1 MRKFLIIPLI
11 LTFLGCSGPEP
22 GVSLQLARERKEAI
36 SGLGYELFF
45 NLPEDPKAPIRATQT
60 IRFNLET
67 PRQIILDFKEDPAF
81 VTLVQVN
88 GRTAQYRFTNEHI
101 VLPRRYF
108 NKDNNIIAVDFR
120 AGEQSL
126 NRNEE
131 FLYTLL
137 VPDRARTL
145 FPCFDQPNLKAAYT
159 LTLEVPEHWV
169 AVSNTAPEES
179 GTPPAAS
186 PAVPNVSNT
195 VPDVS
200 NTAPNETSLENKRK
214 TIRFGTTEPLSTY
227 LFSFVAGEF
236 QQETQTRN
244 GRSISLYHRETDP
257 LKIAQTGIIFDQVYA
272 SLEWLEEYTGIPY
285 PFAKYDFIILP
296 GFQYGGMEHTGATL
310 YNDRRMFL
318 GEHPTTGEQLSRMS
332 LIAHETAH
340 MWFGDYVT
348 MDWFDDVWTKEV
360 FANYFA
366 SQMIRPQFPDIN
378 HHLNDLRAFYATAY
392 AVDRTDG
399 TNAIK
404 QPLDNLAKAGL
415 IYGNIIYDK
424 APVVMNMLV
433 ERMGPEAF
441 RKGIRTYLK
450 QFAYGNATWEDLI
463 RILDLETSEDLE
475 SWSRVWIHSRG
486 MPHIHA
492 RISNDSL
499 VVTQTDPLGRDLL
512 WPQKVTFLLTNG
524 EQDPDLNLNLG
535 RVQDLKLD
543 WEQEQDPDLNLVR
556 DQDLKLDWE
565 HNLNLKQN
573 RSGEQNRTLTLDL
586 ELAEAKAPVPPG
598 MKYILPNTD
607 GLAYGMFL
615 PDSLSMEYMLQ
626 NLARFEAEE
635 TRLSLLM
642 TLYENMLA
650 GNLSGDAF
658 IEALIRYLPAETN
671 NLVRNSALSYL
682 ADATL
687 RYTTGENV
695 RTEAFLLE
703 TAANTKEDKEYRLLA
718 YRTLTGLFTDSL
730 ITKQLF
736 EQWDSGKSFD
746 GLPFAETEM
755 TSLAYQLMIRIPE
768 KASYIREKQLERITN
783 PDRRKAFA
791 FIVQAVDPDPV
802 ARDAFFQSL
811 LEVENRSTEPWVISA
826 LGFLNHFLRQE
837 HALKYIHPALA
848 GLEEVQQTG
857 DIFFPTAW
865 ISACLGGHNSRAA
878 ADIVSAFLREHPDYE
893 PLLKNKIL
901 QAADNLRDSVSLS
914 P

>member
-1 MRKFLIIPLI
+1 MRKFTIIPLI

-159 LTLEVPEHWV
+159 LTLEVPDHWV
-169 AVSNTAPEES
+169 AVSNTAP
-179 GTPPAAS
+179 
-186 PAVPNVSNT
+186 
-195 VPDVS
+195 
-200 NTAPNETSLENKRK
+200 NETFLENKRK

-366 SQMIRPQFPDIN
+366 SQMIRPQFPGIN
-378 HHLNDLRAFYATAY
+378 HRLNDLRAFYATAY
-392 AVDRTDG
+392 AVDRTAG

-463 RILDLETSEDLE
+463 SILDRETSEDLE

-512 WPQKVTFLLTNG
+512 WPQKVTFLLTTG
-524 EQDPDLNLNLG
+524 EQDPDLNLG
-535 RVQDLKLD
+535 
-543 WEQEQDPDLNLVR
+543 R
-556 DQDLKLDWE
+556 DQDLKLD
-565 HNLNLKQN
+565 
-573 RSGEQNRTLTLDL
+573 REQNRTLTLDL

-615 PDSLSMEYMLQ
+615 PDSLSMEYMLH

-658 IEALIRYLPAETN
+658 TQALIRYLPAETN

-736 EQWDSGKSFD
+736 EQWDNGKSFD
-746 GLPFAETEM
+746 ELPFAETEM
-755 TSLAYQLMIRIPE
+755 TSLAYQLMIRLPE
-768 KASYIREKQLERITN
+768 KASYICEKQLERITN

-791 FIVQAVDPDPV
+791 FITQAVNPDPA

-826 LGFLNHFLRQE
+826 LGYLNHFLRQE

>member
-1 MRKFLIIPLI
+1 MRKFTIIPLI

-159 LTLEVPEHWV
+159 LTLEVPDHWV
-169 AVSNTAPEES
+169 AVSNTAP
-179 GTPPAAS
+179 
-186 PAVPNVSNT
+186 
-195 VPDVS
+195 
-200 NTAPNETSLENKRK
+200 NETFLENKRK

-366 SQMIRPQFPDIN
+366 SQMIRPQFPGIN
-378 HHLNDLRAFYATAY
+378 HRLNDLRAFYATAY
-392 AVDRTDG
+392 AVDRTAG

-463 RILDLETSEDLE
+463 SILDRETSEDLE

-512 WPQKVTFLLTNG
+512 WPQKVTFLLTTG
-524 EQDPDLNLNLG
+524 EQDPDLNL
-535 RVQDLKLD
+535 D
-543 WEQEQDPDLNLVR
+543 R
-556 DQDLKLDWE
+556 DQDLKLD
-565 HNLNLKQN
+565 
-573 RSGEQNRTLTLDL
+573 REQNRTLTLEL

-615 PDSLSMEYMLQ
+615 PDSLSMEYMLH

-658 IEALIRYLPAETN
+658 TQALIRYLPAETN

-703 TAANTKEDKEYRLLA
+703 TAANTKEDKEYRLLT

-730 ITKQLF
+730 ITKRLF
-736 EQWDSGKSFD
+736 EQWDNGKSFD
-746 GLPFAETEM
+746 ELPFAETEM
-755 TSLAYQLMIRIPE
+755 TSLAYQLMIRLPE
-768 KASYIREKQLERITN
+768 KASYICEKQLERITN

-791 FIVQAVDPDPV
+791 FITQAVNPDPA

-826 LGFLNHFLRQE
+826 LGYLNHFLRQE

>member
-1 MRKFLIIPLI
+1 MRKFTIIPLI

-169 AVSNTAPEES
+169 AVSNTAP
-179 GTPPAAS
+179 
-186 PAVPNVSNT
+186 
-195 VPDVS
+195 
-200 NTAPNETSLENKRK
+200 NETFLENKRK

-366 SQMIRPQFPDIN
+366 SQMIRPQFPGIN
-378 HHLNDLRAFYATAY
+378 HRLNDLRAFYATAY
-392 AVDRTDG
+392 AVDRTAG

-463 RILDLETSEDLE
+463 SILDRETSEDLE

-512 WPQKVTFLLTNG
+512 WPQKVTFLLTTG
-524 EQDPDLNLNLG
+524 EQDPDLNLG
-535 RVQDLKLD
+535 
-543 WEQEQDPDLNLVR
+543 R
-556 DQDLKLDWE
+556 DQDLKLD
-565 HNLNLKQN
+565 
-573 RSGEQNRTLTLDL
+573 REQNRTLTLEL

-615 PDSLSMEYMLQ
+615 PDSLSMEYMLH

-658 IEALIRYLPAETN
+658 TQALIRYLPAETN

-703 TAANTKEDKEYRLLA
+703 TAANTKEDKEYRLLT

-730 ITKQLF
+730 ITKRLF
-736 EQWDSGKSFD
+736 EQWDNGKSFD
-746 GLPFAETEM
+746 ELPFAETEM
-755 TSLAYQLMIRIPE
+755 TSLAYQLMIRLPE
-768 KASYIREKQLERITN
+768 KASYICEKQLERITN

-791 FIVQAVDPDPV
+791 FITQAVNPDPA

-826 LGFLNHFLRQE
+826 LGYLNHFLRQE

>member
-1 MRKFLIIPLI
+1 MRKFTIIPLI

-108 NKDNNIIAVDFR
+108 KKDTNTIAIDFR

-159 LTLEVPEHWV
+159 LTLEVPDHWV
-169 AVSNTAPEES
+169 AVSNTAP
-179 GTPPAAS
+179 
-186 PAVPNVSNT
+186 
-195 VPDVS
+195 
-200 NTAPNETSLENKRK
+200 NETFLENKRK

-366 SQMIRPQFPDIN
+366 SQMIRPQFPGIN
-378 HHLNDLRAFYATAY
+378 HRLNDLRAFYATAY
-392 AVDRTDG
+392 AVDRTAG

-463 RILDLETSEDLE
+463 SILDRETSEDLE

-512 WPQKVTFLLTNG
+512 WPQKVTFLLTTG
-524 EQDPDLNLNLG
+524 EQDPDLNLG
-535 RVQDLKLD
+535 
-543 WEQEQDPDLNLVR
+543 R
-556 DQDLKLDWE
+556 DQDLKLD
-565 HNLNLKQN
+565 
-573 RSGEQNRTLTLDL
+573 REQNRTLTLDL

-615 PDSLSMEYMLQ
+615 PDSLSMEYMLH

-658 IEALIRYLPAETN
+658 TQALIRYLPAETN

-703 TAANTKEDKEYRLLA
+703 TAANTKEDKEYRLLT

-730 ITKQLF
+730 ITKRLF
-736 EQWDSGKSFD
+736 EQWDNGKSFD
-746 GLPFAETEM
+746 ELPFAETEM
-755 TSLAYQLMIRIPE
+755 TSLAYQLMIRLPE
-768 KASYIREKQLERITN
+768 KASYICEKQLERITN

-791 FIVQAVDPDPV
+791 FITQAVNPDPA

-826 LGFLNHFLRQE
+826 LGYLNHFLRQE

-865 ISACLGGHNSRAA
+865 ISACLSGHNSRAA

>member
-1 MRKFLIIPLI
+1 MRKFTIIPLI
-11 LTFLGCSGPEP
+11 LAFLGCSGPEP
-22 GVSLQLARERKEAI
+22 GVSLQLARERKEAV

-45 NLPEDPKAPIRATQT
+45 NLPEDPKAPIRAAQT
-60 IRFNLET
+60 ISFNLER
-67 PRQIILDFKEDPAF
+67 PRQIILDFKENPAS
-81 VTLVQVN
+81 VKSIQVN
-88 GRTAQYRFTNEHI
+88 GRVAQSRFTNEHI

-108 NKDNNIIAVDFR
+108 KKDTNTIAIDFR

-169 AVSNTAPEES
+169 AI
-179 GTPPAAS
+179 
-186 PAVPNVSNT
+186 
-195 VPDVS
+195 S
-200 NTAPNETSLENKRK
+200 NTAPNEASVDNKRK

-227 LFSFVAGEF
+227 LFSFVTGEF
-236 QQETQTRN
+236 QQVTQTRN

-257 LKIAQTGIIFDQVYA
+257 LKIAQTGIIFDQVFA
-272 SLEWLEEYTGIPY
+272 SLEWLEEYTWIPY

-318 GEHPTTGEQLSRMS
+318 GEHPTTGEQLGRMS

-366 SQMIRPQFPDIN
+366 AQMIRPQFPGIN
-378 HHLNDLRAFYATAY
+378 HRLNDLRAFYAASY
-392 AVDRTDG
+392 AVDRTTG

-424 APVVMNMLV
+424 APIVMNMLV

-441 RKGIRTYLK
+441 RKGIRTYLQ

-463 RILDLETSEDLE
+463 SILDRETPENLE

-486 MPHIHA
+486 MPHIRA
-492 RISNDSL
+492 CISNDSL
-499 VVTQTDPLGRDLL
+499 VVTQTDPLGRGLL
-512 WPQKVTFLLTNG
+512 WPQKITFSLTDREQKLNG
-524 EQDPDLNLNLG
+524 I
-535 RVQDLKLD
+535 R
-543 WEQEQDPDLNLVR
+543 
-556 DQDLKLDWE
+556 
-565 HNLNLKQN
+565 N
-573 RSGEQNRTLTLDL
+573 RIITLDL
-586 ELAEAKAPVPPG
+586 ELAEAKTPVPPG
-598 MKYILPNTD
+598 MKCILPNTD

-615 PDSLSMEYMLQ
+615 PDSLSLEYILH

-658 IEALIRYLPAETN
+658 TLALIRYLPAETN

-687 RYTTGENV
+687 RYTTEKDS
-695 RTEAFLLE
+695 RTETFLLK
-703 TAANTKEDKEYRLLA
+703 TAADMQEDKEYRLLA
-718 YRTLTGLFTDSL
+718 YRTLAGLFTDSL
-730 ITKQLF
+730 ITQQLF

-746 GLPFAETEM
+746 ELPFAETEM
-755 TSLAYQLMIRIPE
+755 TSLAYQLMIRLPK
-768 KASYIREKQLERITN
+768 KASYIKEKQLERITN

-791 FIVQAVDPDPV
+791 FIVQAVDPDPS
-802 ARDAFFQSL
+802 ARDAFFESL

-826 LGFLNHFLRQE
+826 LGYLNHFLRQE
-837 HALKYIHPALA
+837 HAQKYIRPALD

-857 DIFFPTAW
+857 DIFFPTSW

-878 ADIVSAFLREHPDYE
+878 ADIVAAFLQEHPDYE

-901 QAADNLRDSVSLS
+901 QAADHLQDTA
-914 P
+914 PQPF

>member
-1 MRKFLIIPLI
+1 MRKFTIIPLI

-169 AVSNTAPEES
+169 AVSNTAP
-179 GTPPAAS
+179 
-186 PAVPNVSNT
+186 
-195 VPDVS
+195 
-200 NTAPNETSLENKRK
+200 NETSVENKRK
-214 TIRFGTTEPLSTY
+214 TIRFQTTEPLSTY

-366 SQMIRPQFPDIN
+366 SQMIRPQFPGIN
-378 HHLNDLRAFYATAY
+378 HRLNDLRAFYATAY
-392 AVDRTDG
+392 AVDRTAG

-463 RILDLETSEDLE
+463 SILDRETSEDLE

-512 WPQKVTFLLTNG
+512 WPQKVTFLLTTG
-524 EQDPDLNLNLG
+524 EQDPDLNLG
-535 RVQDLKLD
+535 
-543 WEQEQDPDLNLVR
+543 R
-556 DQDLKLDWE
+556 DQDLKLD
-565 HNLNLKQN
+565 
-573 RSGEQNRTLTLDL
+573 REQNRTLTLEL

-598 MKYILPNTD
+598 MKFILPNTD

-615 PDSLSMEYMLQ
+615 PDSLSMEYMLH

-658 IEALIRYLPAETN
+658 TQALIRYLPAETN

-703 TAANTKEDKEYRLLA
+703 TAANTKEDKEYRLLT

-730 ITKQLF
+730 ITKRLF
-736 EQWDSGKSFD
+736 EQWDNGKSFD
-746 GLPFAETEM
+746 ELPFAETEM
-755 TSLAYQLMIRIPE
+755 TSLAYQLMIRLPE
-768 KASYIREKQLERITN
+768 KASYICEKQLERITN

-791 FIVQAVDPDPV
+791 FITQAVNPDPA

-811 LEVENRSTEPWVISA
+811 LEVENRGTEPWVISA
-826 LGFLNHFLRQE
+826 LGYLNHFLMQE
-837 HALKYIHPALA
+837 HALKYIRPALA
-848 GLEEVQQTG
+848 ELEEVQQTG
-857 DIFFPTAW
+857 DIFFPTSW
-865 ISACLGGHNSRAA
+865 ISSCLGGHNSRAA

>member
-1 MRKFLIIPLI
+1 MRKLTLLI
-11 LTFLGCSGPEP
+11 LVFAFTGCSEPES
-22 GVSLQLARERKEAI
+22 GVSLQLAQERKEAI
-36 SGLGYELFF
+36 SGLRYQLFF
-45 NLPEDPKAPIRATQT
+45 NLPEDPKAPIRASQT
-60 IRFNLET
+60 IGFRLEK
-67 PRQIILDFKEDPAF
+67 PRQIVLDFKEDPAA
-81 VTLVQVN
+81 VILVQVN
-88 GRTAQYRFTNEHI
+88 GRKAQSRFTREHI
-101 VLPRRYF
+101 VIPRRYF
-108 NKDNNIIAVDFR
+108 NKDTNTININFL

-159 LTLEVPEHWV
+159 LTLEVPHHWV
-169 AVSNTAPEES
+169 AVSNTVPLAANTTPLAVSVNS
-179 GTPPAAS
+179 G
-186 PAVPNVSNT
+186 
-195 VPDVS
+195 
-200 NTAPNETSLENKRK
+200 RK
-214 TIRFGTTEPLSTY
+214 TIRFQTTEPLSTY
-227 LFSFVAGEF
+227 LFSFVAGKF
-236 QQETQTRN
+236 QQVTETRN

-318 GEHPTTGEQLSRMS
+318 GEYPTTGEQLSRMS

-366 SQMIRPQFPDIN
+366 SQMIRPQFPGIN
-378 HHLNDLRAFYATAY
+378 HRLNDLRAFYSTAY
-392 AVDRTDG
+392 AVDRTAG

-404 QPLDNLAKAGL
+404 QSLDNLSKAGL

-441 RKGIRTYLK
+441 RKGIRTYLQ

-463 RILDLETSEDLE
+463 SILDREFPEDLE
-475 SWSRVWIHSRG
+475 NWSRVWIHSEG
-486 MPHIHA
+486 MPHIQA
-492 RISNDSL
+492 FISNDSL
-499 VVTQTDPLGRDLL
+499 LVTQTDPLGRDLR
-512 WPQKVTFLLTNG
+512 WPQKVTFSLTDG
-524 EQDPDLNLNLG
+524 EQT
-535 RVQDLKLD
+535 QT
-543 WEQEQDPDLNLVR
+543 Q
-556 DQDLKLDWE
+556 
-565 HNLNLKQN
+565 
-573 RSGEQNRTLTLDL
+573 TLTLDL
-586 ELAEAKAPVPPG
+586 ELAQSKAPVFHG

-607 GLAYGMFL
+607 GLAYGIFL
-615 PDSLSMEYMLQ
+615 PDSLNMEFIVH

-650 GNLSGDAF
+650 GNLAKDTF
-658 IEALIRYLPAETN
+658 IDALIRYLPAETN

-682 ADATL
+682 GEAYL
-687 RYTTGENV
+687 RDTIKKDGLVEV
-695 RTEAFLLE
+695 FLLK
-703 TAANTKEDKEYRLLA
+703 TSADTREDKEYRLLA
-718 YRTLTGLFTDSL
+718 YRTLAGLFTDSL
-730 ITKQLF
+730 ITGTLF
-736 EQWDSGKSFD
+736 EQWDNGKAFE
-746 GLPFAETEM
+746 GLPFGETEM
-755 TSLAYQLMIRIPE
+755 TSLAYQLMIRLPD

-791 FIVQAVDPDPV
+791 FIVQAVDPDPAV
-802 ARDAFFQSL
+802 RDAFFLSL

-826 LGFLNHFLRQE
+826 LGYLNHFLRQE
-837 HALKYIHPALA
+837 HALKYIRPTLA

-857 DIFFPTAW
+857 DIFFPASW
-865 ISACLGGHNSRAA
+865 ISACLSGHNSRAA
-878 ADIVSAFLREHPDYE
+878 ADSVAAFLQEHPHYE
-893 PLLKNKIL
+893 PLLKKKIL
-901 QAADNLRDSVSLS
+901 QAAYHLK
-914 P
+914 

>member
-1 MRKFLIIPLI
+1 MRKFTIIPLI

-159 LTLEVPEHWV
+159 LTLEVPDHWV
-169 AVSNTAPEES
+169 AVSNTAP
-179 GTPPAAS
+179 
-186 PAVPNVSNT
+186 
-195 VPDVS
+195 
-200 NTAPNETSLENKRK
+200 NETFLENKRK
-214 TIRFGTTEPLSTY
+214 TIRFQTTEPLSTY

-366 SQMIRPQFPDIN
+366 SQMIRPQFPGIN
-378 HHLNDLRAFYATAY
+378 HRLNDLRAFYATAY
-392 AVDRTDG
+392 AVDRTAG

-463 RILDLETSEDLE
+463 SILDRETSEDLE

-512 WPQKVTFLLTNG
+512 WPQKVTFLLTTG
-524 EQDPDLNLNLG
+524 EQDPDLNLG
-535 RVQDLKLD
+535 
-543 WEQEQDPDLNLVR
+543 R
-556 DQDLKLDWE
+556 DQDLKLD
-565 HNLNLKQN
+565 
-573 RSGEQNRTLTLDL
+573 REQNRTLTLEL

-615 PDSLSMEYMLQ
+615 PDSLSMEYMLH

-658 IEALIRYLPAETN
+658 TQALIRYLPAETN

-703 TAANTKEDKEYRLLA
+703 TAANTKEDKEYRLLT

-730 ITKQLF
+730 ITKRLF
-736 EQWDSGKSFD
+736 EQWDNGKSFD
-746 GLPFAETEM
+746 ELPFAETEM
-755 TSLAYQLMIRIPE
+755 TSLAYQLMIRLPE
-768 KASYIREKQLERITN
+768 KASYICEKQLERITN

-791 FIVQAVDPDPV
+791 FITQAVNPDPA

-826 LGFLNHFLRQE
+826 LGYLNHFLRQE

>member
-1 MRKFLIIPLI
+1 MRKFTIIPLI

-159 LTLEVPEHWV
+159 LTLEVPDHWV
-169 AVSNTAPEES
+169 AVSNTAP
-179 GTPPAAS
+179 
-186 PAVPNVSNT
+186 
-195 VPDVS
+195 
-200 NTAPNETSLENKRK
+200 NETFLENKRK

-366 SQMIRPQFPDIN
+366 SQMIRPQFPGIN
-378 HHLNDLRAFYATAY
+378 HRLNDLRAFYATAY
-392 AVDRTDG
+392 AVDRTAG

-463 RILDLETSEDLE
+463 SILDRETSEDLE

-512 WPQKVTFLLTNG
+512 WPQKVTFLLING
-524 EQDPDLNLNLG
+524 EQDPDLNLG
-535 RVQDLKLD
+535 
-543 WEQEQDPDLNLVR
+543 R
-556 DQDLKLDWE
+556 DQDLKLD
-565 HNLNLKQN
+565 
-573 RSGEQNRTLTLDL
+573 REQNRTLTLEL

-615 PDSLSMEYMLQ
+615 PDSLSMEYMLH

-658 IEALIRYLPAETN
+658 TQALIRYLPAETN

-703 TAANTKEDKEYRLLA
+703 TAANTKEDKEYRLLT

-730 ITKQLF
+730 ITKRLF
-736 EQWDSGKSFD
+736 EQWDNGKSFD
-746 GLPFAETEM
+746 ELPFAETEM
-755 TSLAYQLMIRIPE
+755 TSLAYQLMIRLPE
-768 KASYIREKQLERITN
+768 KASYICEKQLERITN

-791 FIVQAVDPDPV
+791 FITQAVNPDPA

-826 LGFLNHFLRQE
+826 LGYLNHFLRQE

-848 GLEEVQQTG
+848 ELEEVQQTG

>member
-1 MRKFLIIPLI
+1 MRKFTIIPLI

-36 SGLGYELFF
+36 SGLGYEIFF

-67 PRQIILDFKEDPAF
+67 PRQIVLDFKEDPAF

-88 GRTAQYRFTNEHI
+88 GRTAPYRFTNEHI

-108 NKDNNIIAVDFR
+108 KKDTNTIAVDFR

-169 AVSNTAPEES
+169 AVSNTAP
-179 GTPPAAS
+179 
-186 PAVPNVSNT
+186 
-195 VPDVS
+195 
-200 NTAPNETSLENKRK
+200 NETFLENKRK

-257 LKIAQTGIIFDQVYA
+257 LKISQTGIIFDQVYA

-366 SQMIRPQFPDIN
+366 SQMIRPQFPGIN
-378 HHLNDLRAFYATAY
+378 HRLNDLRAFYATAY
-392 AVDRTDG
+392 AVDRTAG

-463 RILDLETSEDLE
+463 SILDRETSEDLE

-499 VVTQTDPLGRDLL
+499 VVTQTDPLGRNLL

-524 EQDPDLNLNLG
+524 EQDPDLNLNLN
-535 RVQDLKLD
+535 
-543 WEQEQDPDLNLVR
+543 LNLGR
-556 DQDLKLDWE
+556 DQDLKQGRSGV
-565 HNLNLKQN
+565 QN
-573 RSGEQNRTLTLDL
+573 RSGEQDRTRTLTLDL

-615 PDSLSMEYMLQ
+615 PDSLSMEYMLH

-658 IEALIRYLPAETN
+658 TQALIRYLPAETN

-730 ITKQLF
+730 ITKRLF
-736 EQWDSGKSFD
+736 EQWDNGKSFD
-746 GLPFAETEM
+746 ELPFAETEM
-755 TSLAYQLMIRIPE
+755 TSLAYQLMIRLPE
-768 KASYIREKQLERITN
+768 KASYICEKQLERITN

-791 FIVQAVDPDPV
+791 FITQAVNPDPA

-826 LGFLNHFLRQE
+826 LGYLNHFLRQE

-865 ISACLGGHNSRAA
+865 ISACLSGHNSRAA

>member
-1 MRKFLIIPLI
+1 MRKFTIIPLI

-159 LTLEVPEHWV
+159 LTLEVPDHWV
-169 AVSNTAPEES
+169 AVSNTAP
-179 GTPPAAS
+179 
-186 PAVPNVSNT
+186 
-195 VPDVS
+195 
-200 NTAPNETSLENKRK
+200 NETFLENKRK

-366 SQMIRPQFPDIN
+366 SQMIRPQFPGIN
-378 HHLNDLRAFYATAY
+378 HRLNDLRAFYATAY
-392 AVDRTDG
+392 AVDRTAG

-463 RILDLETSEDLE
+463 SILDRETSEDLE

-512 WPQKVTFLLTNG
+512 WPQKVTFLLTTG
-524 EQDPDLNLNLG
+524 EQDPDLNL
-535 RVQDLKLD
+535 D
-543 WEQEQDPDLNLVR
+543 R
-556 DQDLKLDWE
+556 DQDLKLD
-565 HNLNLKQN
+565 
-573 RSGEQNRTLTLDL
+573 REQNRTLTLEL

-615 PDSLSMEYMLQ
+615 PDSLSMEYMLH

-658 IEALIRYLPAETN
+658 TQALIRYLPAETN

-730 ITKQLF
+730 ITKRLF
-736 EQWDSGKSFD
+736 EQWDNGKSFD
-746 GLPFAETEM
+746 ELPFAETEM
-755 TSLAYQLMIRIPE
+755 TSLAYQLMIRLPE
-768 KASYIREKQLERITN
+768 KASYICEKQLERITN

-791 FIVQAVDPDPV
+791 FITQAVNPDPA

-826 LGFLNHFLRQE
+826 LGYLNHFLRQE

>member
-1 MRKFLIIPLI
+1 MRKFTIIPLI

-159 LTLEVPEHWV
+159 LTLEVPDHWV
-169 AVSNTAPEES
+169 AVSNTAP
-179 GTPPAAS
+179 
-186 PAVPNVSNT
+186 
-195 VPDVS
+195 
-200 NTAPNETSLENKRK
+200 NETFLENKRK

-366 SQMIRPQFPDIN
+366 SQMIRPQFPGIN
-378 HHLNDLRAFYATAY
+378 HRLNDLRAFYATAY
-392 AVDRTDG
+392 AVDRTAG

-463 RILDLETSEDLE
+463 SILDRETSEDLE

-512 WPQKVTFLLTNG
+512 WPQKVTFLLTTG
-524 EQDPDLNLNLG
+524 EQDPDLNLG
-535 RVQDLKLD
+535 
-543 WEQEQDPDLNLVR
+543 R
-556 DQDLKLDWE
+556 DQDLKLD
-565 HNLNLKQN
+565 
-573 RSGEQNRTLTLDL
+573 REQDRTLTLDL

-615 PDSLSMEYMLQ
+615 PDSLSMEYMLH

-658 IEALIRYLPAETN
+658 TQALIRYLPAETN

-703 TAANTKEDKEYRLLA
+703 TAANTKEDKEYRLLT

-730 ITKQLF
+730 ITKRLF
-736 EQWDSGKSFD
+736 EQWDNGKSFD
-746 GLPFAETEM
+746 ELPFAETEM
-755 TSLAYQLMIRIPE
+755 TSLAYQLMIRLPE
-768 KASYIREKQLERITN
+768 KASYICEKQLERITN

-791 FIVQAVDPDPV
+791 FITQAVNPDPA

-826 LGFLNHFLRQE
+826 LGYLNHFLRQE

>member
-1 MRKFLIIPLI
+1 MRKFTIIPLI

-88 GRTAQYRFTNEHI
+88 GRAAQYRFTNEHI

-159 LTLEVPEHWV
+159 LTLEVPDHWV
-169 AVSNTAPEES
+169 AVSNTAP
-179 GTPPAAS
+179 
-186 PAVPNVSNT
+186 
-195 VPDVS
+195 
-200 NTAPNETSLENKRK
+200 NETFLENKRK

-366 SQMIRPQFPDIN
+366 SQMIRPQFPGIN
-378 HHLNDLRAFYATAY
+378 HRLNDLRAFYATAY
-392 AVDRTDG
+392 AVDRTAG

-463 RILDLETSEDLE
+463 SILDRETSEDLE

-512 WPQKVTFLLTNG
+512 WPQKVTFLLTTG
-524 EQDPDLNLNLG
+524 EQDPDLNLG
-535 RVQDLKLD
+535 
-543 WEQEQDPDLNLVR
+543 R
-556 DQDLKLDWE
+556 DQDLKLD
-565 HNLNLKQN
+565 
-573 RSGEQNRTLTLDL
+573 REQNRTLTLEL

-615 PDSLSMEYMLQ
+615 PDSLSMEYMLH

-658 IEALIRYLPAETN
+658 TQALIRYLPAETN

-703 TAANTKEDKEYRLLA
+703 TAANTKEDKEYRLLT

-730 ITKQLF
+730 ITKRLF
-736 EQWDSGKSFD
+736 EQWDNGKSFD
-746 GLPFAETEM
+746 ELPFAETEM
-755 TSLAYQLMIRIPE
+755 TSLAYQLMIRLPE
-768 KASYIREKQLERITN
+768 KASYICEKQLERITN

-791 FIVQAVDPDPV
+791 FITQAVNPDPA

-826 LGFLNHFLRQE
+826 LGYLNHFLRQE

-857 DIFFPTAW
+857 DIFFPSAW

>member
-1 MRKFLIIPLI
+1 MRKFTIIPLI

-159 LTLEVPEHWV
+159 LTLEVPDHWV
-169 AVSNTAPEES
+169 AVSNTAP
-179 GTPPAAS
+179 
-186 PAVPNVSNT
+186 
-195 VPDVS
+195 
-200 NTAPNETSLENKRK
+200 NETFLENKRK

-366 SQMIRPQFPDIN
+366 SQMIRPQFPGIN
-378 HHLNDLRAFYATAY
+378 HRLNDLRAFYATAY
-392 AVDRTDG
+392 AVDRTAG

-463 RILDLETSEDLE
+463 SILDRETSEDLE

-512 WPQKVTFLLTNG
+512 WPQKVTFLLTTG
-524 EQDPDLNLNLG
+524 EQDPDLNLG
-535 RVQDLKLD
+535 
-543 WEQEQDPDLNLVR
+543 R
-556 DQDLKLDWE
+556 DQDLKLD
-565 HNLNLKQN
+565 
-573 RSGEQNRTLTLDL
+573 REQNRTLTLDL

-615 PDSLSMEYMLQ
+615 PDSLSMEYMLH

-658 IEALIRYLPAETN
+658 TQALIRYLPAETN

-703 TAANTKEDKEYRLLA
+703 TAANTKEDKEYRLLT

-730 ITKQLF
+730 ITKRLF
-736 EQWDSGKSFD
+736 EQWDNGKSFD
-746 GLPFAETEM
+746 ELPFAETEM
-755 TSLAYQLMIRIPE
+755 TSLAYQLMIRLPE
-768 KASYIREKQLERITN
+768 KASYICEKQLERITN

-791 FIVQAVDPDPV
+791 FITQAVNPDPA

-826 LGFLNHFLRQE
+826 LGYLNHFLMQE
-837 HALKYIHPALA
+837 HALKYIRPALA

>member
-1 MRKFLIIPLI
+1 MRKFTIIPLI

-159 LTLEVPEHWV
+159 LTLEVPDHWV
-169 AVSNTAPEES
+169 AVSNTAP
-179 GTPPAAS
+179 
-186 PAVPNVSNT
+186 
-195 VPDVS
+195 
-200 NTAPNETSLENKRK
+200 NETFLENKRK

-366 SQMIRPQFPDIN
+366 SQMIRPQFPGIN
-378 HHLNDLRAFYATAY
+378 HRLNDLRAFYATAY
-392 AVDRTDG
+392 AVDRTAG

-463 RILDLETSEDLE
+463 SILDRETSEDLE

-512 WPQKVTFLLTNG
+512 WPQKVTFLLTTG
-524 EQDPDLNLNLG
+524 EQDPDLNLG
-535 RVQDLKLD
+535 
-543 WEQEQDPDLNLVR
+543 R
-556 DQDLKLDWE
+556 DQDLKLD
-565 HNLNLKQN
+565 
-573 RSGEQNRTLTLDL
+573 REQNRTLTLDL

-615 PDSLSMEYMLQ
+615 PDSLSMEYMLH

-658 IEALIRYLPAETN
+658 TQALIRYLPAETN

-703 TAANTKEDKEYRLLA
+703 TAANTKEDKEYRLLT

-730 ITKQLF
+730 ITKRLF
-736 EQWDSGKSFD
+736 EQWDNGKSFD
-746 GLPFAETEM
+746 ELPFAETEM
-755 TSLAYQLMIRIPE
+755 TSLAYQLMIRLPE
-768 KASYIREKQLERITN
+768 KASYICEKQLERITN

-791 FIVQAVDPDPV
+791 FITQAVNPDPA
-802 ARDAFFQSL
+802 ARDTFFQSL

-826 LGFLNHFLRQE
+826 LGYLNHFLRQE

-865 ISACLGGHNSRAA
+865 ISACLSGHNSRAA

>member
-1 MRKFLIIPLI
+1 MRKFTIIPLI

-67 PRQIILDFKEDPAF
+67 PRQIVLDFKEDPAF

-131 FLYTLL
+131 FLYMLL

-159 LTLEVPEHWV
+159 LTLEVPDHWV
-169 AVSNTAPEES
+169 AVSNTAP
-179 GTPPAAS
+179 
-186 PAVPNVSNT
+186 
-195 VPDVS
+195 
-200 NTAPNETSLENKRK
+200 NETFLENKRK

-366 SQMIRPQFPDIN
+366 SQMIRPQFPGIN
-378 HHLNDLRAFYATAY
+378 HRLNDLRAFYATAY
-392 AVDRTDG
+392 AVDRTAG

-463 RILDLETSEDLE
+463 SILDRETSEDLE

-512 WPQKVTFLLTNG
+512 WPQKVTFLLTTG
-524 EQDPDLNLNLG
+524 EQDPDLNLG
-535 RVQDLKLD
+535 
-543 WEQEQDPDLNLVR
+543 R
-556 DQDLKLDWE
+556 DQDLKLD
-565 HNLNLKQN
+565 
-573 RSGEQNRTLTLDL
+573 REQNRTLTLEL

-615 PDSLSMEYMLQ
+615 PDSLSMEYMLH

-658 IEALIRYLPAETN
+658 TQALIRYLPAETN

-703 TAANTKEDKEYRLLA
+703 TAANTKEDKEYRLLT

-730 ITKQLF
+730 ITKRLF
-736 EQWDSGKSFD
+736 EQWDNGKSFD
-746 GLPFAETEM
+746 ELPFAETEM
-755 TSLAYQLMIRIPE
+755 TSLAYQLMIRLPE
-768 KASYIREKQLERITN
+768 KASYICEKQLERITN

-791 FIVQAVDPDPV
+791 FITQAVNPDPA

-826 LGFLNHFLRQE
+826 LGYLNHFLRQE

-865 ISACLGGHNSRAA
+865 ISACLSGHNSRAA
-878 ADIVSAFLREHPDYE
+878 ADSVAAFLQEHPHYE
-893 PLLKNKIL
+893 PLLKKKIL
-901 QAADNLRDSVSLS
+901 QATYHLK
-914 P
+914 

>member
-1 MRKFLIIPLI
+1 MFPDQPVAQNLGDSLPLYMRKFTIIPDPDL
-11 LTFLGCSGPEP
+11 SGLLRSRAR
-22 GVSLQLARERKEAI
+22 VSLQLARERKEAI
-36 SGLGYELFF
+36 SGLGYSFF

-88 GRTAQYRFTNEHI
+88 GRAAQYRFTNENI

-159 LTLEVPEHWV
+159 LTLEVPDHWV
-169 AVSNTAPEES
+169 AVSNTAP
-179 GTPPAAS
+179 
-186 PAVPNVSNT
+186 
-195 VPDVS
+195 
-200 NTAPNETSLENKRK
+200 NETFLENKRK

-366 SQMIRPQFPDIN
+366 SQMIRPQFPGIN
-378 HHLNDLRAFYATAY
+378 HRLNDLRAFYATAY
-392 AVDRTDG
+392 AVDRTAG

-463 RILDLETSEDLE
+463 SILDRETSEDLE

-512 WPQKVTFLLTNG
+512 CRK
-524 EQDPDLNLNLG
+524 
-535 RVQDLKLD
+535 
-543 WEQEQDPDLNLVR
+543 
-556 DQDLKLDWE
+556 
-565 HNLNLKQN
+565 
-573 RSGEQNRTLTLDL
+573 
-586 ELAEAKAPVPPG
+586 
-598 MKYILPNTD
+598 
-607 GLAYGMFL
+607 
-615 PDSLSMEYMLQ
+615 
-626 NLARFEAEE
+626 
-635 TRLSLLM
+635 
-642 TLYENMLA
+642 
-650 GNLSGDAF
+650 
-658 IEALIRYLPAETN
+658 
-671 NLVRNSALSYL
+671 
-682 ADATL
+682 
-687 RYTTGENV
+687 
-695 RTEAFLLE
+695 
-703 TAANTKEDKEYRLLA
+703 
-718 YRTLTGLFTDSL
+718 
-730 ITKQLF
+730 
-736 EQWDSGKSFD
+736 KS
-746 GLPFAETEM
+746 P
-755 TSLAYQLMIRIPE
+755 S
-768 KASYIREKQLERITN
+768 S
-783 PDRRKAFA
+783 
-791 FIVQAVDPDPV
+791 
-802 ARDAFFQSL
+802 
-811 LEVENRSTEPWVISA
+811 
-826 LGFLNHFLRQE
+826 
-837 HALKYIHPALA
+837 
-848 GLEEVQQTG
+848 
-857 DIFFPTAW
+857 
-865 ISACLGGHNSRAA
+865 
-878 ADIVSAFLREHPDYE
+878 
-893 PLLKNKIL
+893 
-901 QAADNLRDSVSLS
+901 
-914 P
+914 

>member
-1 MRKFLIIPLI
+1 MRKFTIIPLI

-169 AVSNTAPEES
+169 AVSNTAP
-179 GTPPAAS
+179 
-186 PAVPNVSNT
+186 
-195 VPDVS
+195 
-200 NTAPNETSLENKRK
+200 NETFLENKRK

-366 SQMIRPQFPDIN
+366 SQMIRPQFPGIN
-378 HHLNDLRAFYATAY
+378 HRLNDLRAFYATAY
-392 AVDRTDG
+392 AVDRTAG

-463 RILDLETSEDLE
+463 SILDRETSEDLE

-512 WPQKVTFLLTNG
+512 WPQKVTFLLTTG
-524 EQDPDLNLNLG
+524 EQDPDLNLG
-535 RVQDLKLD
+535 
-543 WEQEQDPDLNLVR
+543 R
-556 DQDLKLDWE
+556 DQDLKLD
-565 HNLNLKQN
+565 
-573 RSGEQNRTLTLDL
+573 REQNRTLTLEL

-615 PDSLSMEYMLQ
+615 PDSLSMEYMLH

-658 IEALIRYLPAETN
+658 TQALIRYLPAETN

-746 GLPFAETEM
+746 ELPFAETEM
-755 TSLAYQLMIRIPE
+755 TSLAYQLMIRLPE
-768 KASYIREKQLERITN
+768 KASYICEKQLERITN

-791 FIVQAVDPDPV
+791 FITQAVNPDPA

-826 LGFLNHFLRQE
+826 LGYLNHFLRQE
-837 HALKYIHPALA
+837 HALKYIRPALA

>member
-1 MRKFLIIPLI
+1 MRKFTIIPLI

-159 LTLEVPEHWV
+159 LTLEVPDHWV
-169 AVSNTAPEES
+169 AVSNTAP
-179 GTPPAAS
+179 
-186 PAVPNVSNT
+186 
-195 VPDVS
+195 
-200 NTAPNETSLENKRK
+200 NETFLENKRK

-366 SQMIRPQFPDIN
+366 SQMIRPQFPGIN
-378 HHLNDLRAFYATAY
+378 HRLNDLRAFYATAY
-392 AVDRTDG
+392 AVDRTAG

-463 RILDLETSEDLE
+463 SILDRETSEDLE

-512 WPQKVTFLLTNG
+512 WPQKVTFLLTTG
-524 EQDPDLNLNLG
+524 EQDPDLNLG
-535 RVQDLKLD
+535 
-543 WEQEQDPDLNLVR
+543 R
-556 DQDLKLDWE
+556 DQDLKLD
-565 HNLNLKQN
+565 
-573 RSGEQNRTLTLDL
+573 REQNRTLTLDL

-615 PDSLSMEYMLQ
+615 PDSLSMEYMLH

-658 IEALIRYLPAETN
+658 TQALIRYLPAETN

-703 TAANTKEDKEYRLLA
+703 TAANTKEDKEYRLLT

-730 ITKQLF
+730 ITKRLF
-736 EQWDSGKSFD
+736 EQWDNGKSFD
-746 GLPFAETEM
+746 ELPFAETEM
-755 TSLAYQLMIRIPE
+755 TSLAYQLMIRLPE
-768 KASYIREKQLERITN
+768 KASYICEKQLERITN

-791 FIVQAVDPDPV
+791 FITQAVNPDPA

-826 LGFLNHFLRQE
+826 LGYLNHFLMQE
-837 HALKYIHPALA
+837 HALKYIRPALA
-848 GLEEVQQTG
+848 ELEEVQQTG

>member
-1 MRKFLIIPLI
+1 MRKFTIIPLI

-22 GVSLQLARERKEAI
+22 GVSLQLARERKEAV

-169 AVSNTAPEES
+169 A
-179 GTPPAAS
+179 
-186 PAVPNVSNT
+186 
-195 VPDVS
+195 VS

-366 SQMIRPQFPDIN
+366 SQMIRPQFPGIN
-378 HHLNDLRAFYATAY
+378 HRLNDLRAFYATAY
-392 AVDRTDG
+392 AVDRTAG

-463 RILDLETSEDLE
+463 SILDRETSEDLE

-512 WPQKVTFLLTNG
+512 WPQKVTFLLINE
-524 EQDPDLNLNLG
+524 EQDLNLNLNLG
-535 RVQDLKLD
+535 R
-543 WEQEQDPDLNLVR
+543 
-556 DQDLKLDWE
+556 DQDLKQGRSGV
-565 HNLNLKQN
+565 QN
-573 RSGEQNRTLTLDL
+573 RSGEQALTRTLTLDL

-615 PDSLSMEYMLQ
+615 PDSLSMEYMLH

-658 IEALIRYLPAETN
+658 TQALIRYLPAETN

-730 ITKQLF
+730 ITKRLF
-736 EQWDSGKSFD
+736 EQWDNGKSFD
-746 GLPFAETEM
+746 ELPFAETEM
-755 TSLAYQLMIRIPE
+755 TSLAYQLMIRLPE
-768 KASYIREKQLERITN
+768 KASYICEKQLERITN

-791 FIVQAVDPDPV
+791 FITQAVNPDPA

-826 LGFLNHFLRQE
+826 LGYLNHFLRQE

>member
-1 MRKFLIIPLI
+1 MRKFTIIPLI

-159 LTLEVPEHWV
+159 LTLEVPDHWV
-169 AVSNTAPEES
+169 AVSNTAP
-179 GTPPAAS
+179 
-186 PAVPNVSNT
+186 
-195 VPDVS
+195 
-200 NTAPNETSLENKRK
+200 NETFLENKRK

-366 SQMIRPQFPDIN
+366 SQMIRPQFPGIN
-378 HHLNDLRAFYATAY
+378 HRLNDLRAFYATAY
-392 AVDRTDG
+392 AVDRTAG

-463 RILDLETSEDLE
+463 SILDRETSEDLE

-512 WPQKVTFLLTNG
+512 WPQKVTFLLTTG
-524 EQDPDLNLNLG
+524 EQDPDLNLG
-535 RVQDLKLD
+535 
-543 WEQEQDPDLNLVR
+543 R
-556 DQDLKLDWE
+556 DQDLKLD
-565 HNLNLKQN
+565 
-573 RSGEQNRTLTLDL
+573 REQNRTLTLEL

-615 PDSLSMEYMLQ
+615 PDSLSMEYMLH

-658 IEALIRYLPAETN
+658 TQALIRYLPAETN

-730 ITKQLF
+730 ITKRLF
-736 EQWDSGKSFD
+736 EQWDNGKSFD
-746 GLPFAETEM
+746 ELPFAETEM
-755 TSLAYQLMIRIPE
+755 TSLAYQLMIRLPE
-768 KASYIREKQLERITN
+768 KASYICEKQLERITN

-791 FIVQAVDPDPV
+791 FIVQAVNPDPA

-826 LGFLNHFLRQE
+826 LGYLNHFLRQE

-865 ISACLGGHNSRAA
+865 ISACLSGHNSRAA

>member
-1 MRKFLIIPLI
+1 MRKFTIIPLI

-67 PRQIILDFKEDPAF
+67 PRQIVLDFKEDPAF

-159 LTLEVPEHWV
+159 LTLEVPDHWV
-169 AVSNTAPEES
+169 A
-179 GTPPAAS
+179 
-186 PAVPNVSNT
+186 
-195 VPDVS
+195 VS

-366 SQMIRPQFPDIN
+366 SQMIRPQFPGIN
-378 HHLNDLRAFYATAY
+378 HRLNDLRAFYATAY
-392 AVDRTDG
+392 AVDRTAG

-463 RILDLETSEDLE
+463 SILDRETSEDLE

-512 WPQKVTFLLTNG
+512 WPQKVTFLLTTG
-524 EQDPDLNLNLG
+524 EQDPDLNLG
-535 RVQDLKLD
+535 
-543 WEQEQDPDLNLVR
+543 R
-556 DQDLKLDWE
+556 DQDLKLD
-565 HNLNLKQN
+565 
-573 RSGEQNRTLTLDL
+573 REQNRTLTLDL

-615 PDSLSMEYMLQ
+615 PDSLSMEYMLH

-658 IEALIRYLPAETN
+658 TQALIRYLPAETN

-730 ITKQLF
+730 ITKRLF
-736 EQWDSGKSFD
+736 EQWDNGKSFD
-746 GLPFAETEM
+746 ELPFAETEM
-755 TSLAYQLMIRIPE
+755 TSLAYQLMIRLPE
-768 KASYIREKQLERITN
+768 KASYICEKQLERITN

-791 FIVQAVDPDPV
+791 FITQAVNPDPA

-826 LGFLNHFLRQE
+826 LGYLNHFLRQE

>member
-1 MRKFLIIPLI
+1 MRKFTIIPLI

-159 LTLEVPEHWV
+159 LTLEVPDHWV
-169 AVSNTAPEES
+169 AVSNTAP
-179 GTPPAAS
+179 
-186 PAVPNVSNT
+186 
-195 VPDVS
+195 
-200 NTAPNETSLENKRK
+200 NETFLENKRK

-366 SQMIRPQFPDIN
+366 SQMIRPQFPGIN
-378 HHLNDLRAFYATAY
+378 HRLNDLRAFYATAY
-392 AVDRTDG
+392 AVDRTAG

-463 RILDLETSEDLE
+463 SILDRETSEDLE

-512 WPQKVTFLLTNG
+512 WPQKVTFLLTTG
-524 EQDPDLNLNLG
+524 EQDPDLNLG
-535 RVQDLKLD
+535 
-543 WEQEQDPDLNLVR
+543 R
-556 DQDLKLDWE
+556 DQDLKLD
-565 HNLNLKQN
+565 
-573 RSGEQNRTLTLDL
+573 REQNRTLTLEL

-615 PDSLSMEYMLQ
+615 PDSLSMEYMLH

-658 IEALIRYLPAETN
+658 TQALIRYLPAETN

-703 TAANTKEDKEYRLLA
+703 TAANTKEDKEYRLLT

-730 ITKQLF
+730 ITKRLF
-736 EQWDSGKSFD
+736 EQWDNGKSFD
-746 GLPFAETEM
+746 ELPFAETEM
-755 TSLAYQLMIRIPE
+755 TSLAYQLMIRLPE
-768 KASYIREKQLERITN
+768 KASYICEKQLERITN

-791 FIVQAVDPDPV
+791 FIVQAVNPDPA

-826 LGFLNHFLRQE
+826 LGYLNHFLRQE

-865 ISACLGGHNSRAA
+865 ISACLSGHNSRAA

>member
-1 MRKFLIIPLI
+1 MRKFTIIPLI

-67 PRQIILDFKEDPAF
+67 PRQIVLDFKEDPAF

-159 LTLEVPEHWV
+159 LTLEVPDHWV
-169 AVSNTAPEES
+169 AVSNTAP
-179 GTPPAAS
+179 
-186 PAVPNVSNT
+186 
-195 VPDVS
+195 
-200 NTAPNETSLENKRK
+200 NETFLENKRK

-340 MWFGDYVT
+340 MWFGDYVS

-366 SQMIRPQFPDIN
+366 SQMIRPQFPGIN
-378 HHLNDLRAFYATAY
+378 HRLNDLRAFYATAY
-392 AVDRTDG
+392 AVDRTAG

-463 RILDLETSEDLE
+463 SILDRETSEDLE

-512 WPQKVTFLLTNG
+512 WPQKVTFLLTTG
-524 EQDPDLNLNLG
+524 EQDPDLNLG
-535 RVQDLKLD
+535 
-543 WEQEQDPDLNLVR
+543 R
-556 DQDLKLDWE
+556 DQDLKLD
-565 HNLNLKQN
+565 
-573 RSGEQNRTLTLDL
+573 REQNRTLTLEL

-598 MKYILPNTD
+598 MKYILPNTN

-615 PDSLSMEYMLQ
+615 PYSLSMEYMLH

-658 IEALIRYLPAETN
+658 TQALIRYLPAETN

-703 TAANTKEDKEYRLLA
+703 TAANTKEDKEYRLLT

-730 ITKQLF
+730 ITKRLF
-736 EQWDSGKSFD
+736 EQWDNGKSFD
-746 GLPFAETEM
+746 ELPFAETEM
-755 TSLAYQLMIRIPE
+755 TSLAYQLMIRLPE
-768 KASYIREKQLERITN
+768 KASYICEKQLERITN

-791 FIVQAVDPDPV
+791 FITQAVNPDPA

-826 LGFLNHFLRQE
+826 LGYLNHFLRQE

-865 ISACLGGHNSRAA
+865 ISACLSGHNSRAA

>member
-1 MRKFLIIPLI
+1 MRKFTIIPLI

-169 AVSNTAPEES
+169 AVSNTAP
-179 GTPPAAS
+179 
-186 PAVPNVSNT
+186 
-195 VPDVS
+195 
-200 NTAPNETSLENKRK
+200 NETFLENKRK

-366 SQMIRPQFPDIN
+366 SQMIRPQFPGIN
-378 HHLNDLRAFYATAY
+378 HRLNDLRAFYATAY
-392 AVDRTDG
+392 AVDRTAG

-463 RILDLETSEDLE
+463 SILDRETSEDLE

-512 WPQKVTFLLTNG
+512 WPQKVTFLLTTG
-524 EQDPDLNLNLG
+524 EQDPDLNLG
-535 RVQDLKLD
+535 
-543 WEQEQDPDLNLVR
+543 R
-556 DQDLKLDWE
+556 DQDLKLD
-565 HNLNLKQN
+565 
-573 RSGEQNRTLTLDL
+573 REQNRTLTLEL

-615 PDSLSMEYMLQ
+615 PDSLSMEYMLH

-658 IEALIRYLPAETN
+658 TQALIRYLPAETN

-703 TAANTKEDKEYRLLA
+703 TAANTKEDKEYRLLT

-730 ITKQLF
+730 ITKRLF
-736 EQWDSGKSFD
+736 EQWDNGKSFD
-746 GLPFAETEM
+746 ELPFAETEM
-755 TSLAYQLMIRIPE
+755 TSLAYQLMIRLPE
-768 KASYIREKQLERITN
+768 KASYICEKQLERITN

-791 FIVQAVDPDPV
+791 FIVQAVNPDPA

-826 LGFLNHFLRQE
+826 LGYLNHFLMQE
-837 HALKYIHPALA
+837 HALKYIRPALA
-848 GLEEVQQTG
+848 ELEEVQQTG
-857 DIFFPTAW
+857 DIFFPTSW
-865 ISACLGGHNSRAA
+865 ISSCLGGHNSRAA

>member
-1 MRKFLIIPLI
+1 MRKFTIIPLI

-159 LTLEVPEHWV
+159 LTLEVPDHWV
-169 AVSNTAPEES
+169 AVSNTAP
-179 GTPPAAS
+179 
-186 PAVPNVSNT
+186 
-195 VPDVS
+195 
-200 NTAPNETSLENKRK
+200 NETFLENKRK

-366 SQMIRPQFPDIN
+366 SQMIRPQFPGIN
-378 HHLNDLRAFYATAY
+378 HRLNDLRAFYATAY
-392 AVDRTDG
+392 AVDRTAG

-463 RILDLETSEDLE
+463 SILDRETSEDLE

-512 WPQKVTFLLTNG
+512 WPQKVTFLLTTG
-524 EQDPDLNLNLG
+524 EQDPDLNLG
-535 RVQDLKLD
+535 
-543 WEQEQDPDLNLVR
+543 R
-556 DQDLKLDWE
+556 DQDLKLD
-565 HNLNLKQN
+565 
-573 RSGEQNRTLTLDL
+573 REQNRTLTLDL

-615 PDSLSMEYMLQ
+615 PDSLSMEYMLH

-658 IEALIRYLPAETN
+658 TQALIRYLPAETN

-703 TAANTKEDKEYRLLA
+703 TAANTKEDKEYRLLT

-730 ITKQLF
+730 ITKRLF
-736 EQWDSGKSFD
+736 EQWDNGKSFD
-746 GLPFAETEM
+746 ELPFAETEM
-755 TSLAYQLMIRIPE
+755 TSLAYQLMIRLPE
-768 KASYIREKQLERITN
+768 KASYICEKQLERITN

-791 FIVQAVDPDPV
+791 FITQAVNPDPA

-826 LGFLNHFLRQE
+826 LGYLNHFLRQE

>member
-1 MRKFLIIPLI
+1 MRKFTIIPLI

-159 LTLEVPEHWV
+159 LTLEVPDHWV
-169 AVSNTAPEES
+169 AVSNTAP
-179 GTPPAAS
+179 
-186 PAVPNVSNT
+186 
-195 VPDVS
+195 
-200 NTAPNETSLENKRK
+200 NETFLENKRK

-366 SQMIRPQFPDIN
+366 SQMIRPQFPGIN
-378 HHLNDLRAFYATAY
+378 HRLNDLRAFYATAY
-392 AVDRTDG
+392 AVDRTAG

-463 RILDLETSEDLE
+463 SILDRETSEDLE

-512 WPQKVTFLLTNG
+512 WPQKVTFLLTTG
-524 EQDPDLNLNLG
+524 EQDPDLNLG
-535 RVQDLKLD
+535 
-543 WEQEQDPDLNLVR
+543 R
-556 DQDLKLDWE
+556 DQDLKLD
-565 HNLNLKQN
+565 
-573 RSGEQNRTLTLDL
+573 REQNRTLTLDL

-615 PDSLSMEYMLQ
+615 PDSLSMEYMLH

-658 IEALIRYLPAETN
+658 TQALIRYLPAETN

-730 ITKQLF
+730 ITKRLF
-736 EQWDSGKSFD
+736 EQWDNGKSFD
-746 GLPFAETEM
+746 ELPFAETEM
-755 TSLAYQLMIRIPE
+755 TSLAYQLMIRLPE
-768 KASYIREKQLERITN
+768 KASYICEKQLERITN

-791 FIVQAVDPDPV
+791 FITQAVNPDPA

-826 LGFLNHFLRQE
+826 LGYLNHFLRQE

>member
-1 MRKFLIIPLI
+1 MRKFTIIPLI

-159 LTLEVPEHWV
+159 LTLEVPDHWV
-169 AVSNTAPEES
+169 AVSNTAP
-179 GTPPAAS
+179 
-186 PAVPNVSNT
+186 
-195 VPDVS
+195 
-200 NTAPNETSLENKRK
+200 NETFLENKRK

-366 SQMIRPQFPDIN
+366 SQMIRPQFPGIN
-378 HHLNDLRAFYATAY
+378 HRLNDLRAFYATAY
-392 AVDRTDG
+392 AVDRTAG

-463 RILDLETSEDLE
+463 SILDRETSEDLE

-512 WPQKVTFLLTNG
+512 WPQKVTFLLTTG
-524 EQDPDLNLNLG
+524 EQDPDLNLG
-535 RVQDLKLD
+535 
-543 WEQEQDPDLNLVR
+543 R
-556 DQDLKLDWE
+556 DQDLKLD
-565 HNLNLKQN
+565 
-573 RSGEQNRTLTLDL
+573 REQNRTLTLEL

-658 IEALIRYLPAETN
+658 TQALIRYLPAETN

-703 TAANTKEDKEYRLLA
+703 TAANTKEDKEYRLLT

-730 ITKQLF
+730 ITKRLF
-736 EQWDSGKSFD
+736 EQWDNGKSFD
-746 GLPFAETEM
+746 ELPFAETEM
-755 TSLAYQLMIRIPE
+755 TSLAYQLMIRLPE
-768 KASYIREKQLERITN
+768 KASYICEKQLERITN

-791 FIVQAVDPDPV
+791 FITQAVNPDPA

-826 LGFLNHFLRQE
+826 LGYLNHFLRQE

>member
-1 MRKFLIIPLI
+1 MRKFTIIPLI

-159 LTLEVPEHWV
+159 LTLEVPDHWV
-169 AVSNTAPEES
+169 AVSNTAP
-179 GTPPAAS
+179 
-186 PAVPNVSNT
+186 
-195 VPDVS
+195 
-200 NTAPNETSLENKRK
+200 NETFLENKRK

-366 SQMIRPQFPDIN
+366 SQMIRPQFPGIN
-378 HHLNDLRAFYATAY
+378 HRLNDLRAFYATAY
-392 AVDRTDG
+392 AVDRTAG

-463 RILDLETSEDLE
+463 SILDRETSEDLE

-512 WPQKVTFLLTNG
+512 WPQKVTFLLTTG
-524 EQDPDLNLNLG
+524 EQDPDLNL
-535 RVQDLKLD
+535 D
-543 WEQEQDPDLNLVR
+543 R
-556 DQDLKLDWE
+556 DQDLKLD
-565 HNLNLKQN
+565 
-573 RSGEQNRTLTLDL
+573 REQNRTLTLEL

-615 PDSLSMEYMLQ
+615 PDSLSMEYMLH

-658 IEALIRYLPAETN
+658 TQALIRYLPAETN

-746 GLPFAETEM
+746 ELPFAETEM
-755 TSLAYQLMIRIPE
+755 TSLAYQLMIRLPE
-768 KASYIREKQLERITN
+768 KASYICEKQLERITN

-791 FIVQAVDPDPV
+791 FITQAVNPDPA

-826 LGFLNHFLRQE
+826 LGYLNHFLRQE

>member
-1 MRKFLIIPLI
+1 MRKFTIIPLI

-169 AVSNTAPEES
+169 A
-179 GTPPAAS
+179 
-186 PAVPNVSNT
+186 
-195 VPDVS
+195 VS

-366 SQMIRPQFPDIN
+366 SQMIRPQFPGIN
-378 HHLNDLRAFYATAY
+378 HRLNDLRAFYATAY
-392 AVDRTDG
+392 AVDRTAG

-463 RILDLETSEDLE
+463 SILDRETSEDLE

-512 WPQKVTFLLTNG
+512 WPQKVTFLLTTG
-524 EQDPDLNLNLG
+524 EQDPDLNLG
-535 RVQDLKLD
+535 
-543 WEQEQDPDLNLVR
+543 R
-556 DQDLKLDWE
+556 DQDLKLD
-565 HNLNLKQN
+565 
-573 RSGEQNRTLTLDL
+573 REQNRTLTLDL

-615 PDSLSMEYMLQ
+615 PDSLSMEYMLH

-658 IEALIRYLPAETN
+658 TQALIRYLPAETN

-730 ITKQLF
+730 ITKRLF
-736 EQWDSGKSFD
+736 EQWDNGKSFD
-746 GLPFAETEM
+746 ELPFAETEM
-755 TSLAYQLMIRIPE
+755 TSLAYQLMIRLPE
-768 KASYIREKQLERITN
+768 KASYICEKQLERITN

-791 FIVQAVDPDPV
+791 FITQAVNPDPA

-826 LGFLNHFLRQE
+826 LGYLNHFLRQE